1 MTPEKSSLDYLV
13 YSELL
18 NQEQKQLLE
27 SADIAN
33 GPQLVIAWRD
43 EVKRAHILQQTR
55 IPELTLVRSV
65 LAANLLRLKGPGEQT
80 AVALLANKDF
90 DALKSVPADP
100 RFHLKITAERQELMQ
115 FIVEK
120 GLSLDSRPEKRF
132 NAVMLAFVG
141 LFFTVVIF
149 LLIFEFRTDLFPILF
164 ADLNRFFSVILW
176 RKTALLDIAWVVN
189 YFVFLL
195 LIVLVSMKFLDTK
208 HIVGKWMDQ
217 LLGITPRHR
226 LVWTDASSL
235 IPPASKKLLGDAA
248 LYSVYFIL
256 FLLGLVAFI
265 LVLLVQQKSAISIR
279 DAVCFVPAFVGLTV
293 FLLLRLRAY
302 HKAILRLG
310 AEWAVQ
316 IRKIFAAKLLL
327 KMLIDMGLLFLVAYG
342 FTFLVKIQITNGL
355 IWLVEQAHNSQAEI
369 QSGFID
375 HLSDSVLRTEMHE
388 ANEQFWTDWVAKRQ
402 SIGQSAATGLDNVLT
417 LQRYVIFGI
426 LFAVSVGSYAFVNHL
441 KGAKAI
447 AYSFLLL
454 IGGDI
459 LVEWGPPLLESGQLF
474 VIPITFS
481 GFMILVIYDIAKDIL
496 GEGWKYRDHVECPH
510 CYMLTKSGEAVCE
523 HCKEV
528 IQPLVIIQDNS
539 QDELMCLVDFRV
551 LSEQGV
557 QRLHERGIR
566 TASELTSA
574 WLSLNERERLMNYLG
589 LSFEDFTRIVI
600 TAKLLS
606 VKGSGSLLARK
617 MAENLNDLWDELEF
631 DKENVMNNVTSWIEV
646 DSEEMLELLDWYEL
660 DNNHGIGHDRAAKIK
675 KQYGFFLFLFFV
687 SMLARFMASIQPSV
701 FFAYH
706 KDLRVNDLLPTANL
720 FTRLGFLNA
729 FGTIMIMF
737 ALFWLIFF
745 WLLPLLITKF
755 SPTIQKL
762 LRVET
767 YQRVIF
773 ANALLGLR
781 TTLLEPLPYST
792 WRWVYPAVLLA
803 CWAVIGTGVL
813 FGGWDF
819 SFGIPFLL
827 LCLLAIAAEL
837 GALYLHKCI
846 YLNQNRDCKPPR
858 QGSLHASAL
867 LFSIILVFLLI
878 FCGAVLFDKSI
889 QGISGWLT
897 GWVTNSMQ
905 HQVNEIAAKV
915 DQDEVAQEKTQQV
928 FAAFQQSHLQ
938 FSAWASSAAKH
949 VSQTGYAIYLAVLL
963 STLLVF
969 TLHINPK
976 GAWWAVLFVLS
987 IIAFNQYWLAKAYPI
1002 PDAWLYMWMLCTTL
1016 CGTIVM
1022 GLVYGRSRSKL
1033 KA

>member
-27 SADIAN
+27 SAGIAN

-43 EVKRAHILQQTR
+43 EVERARILQQTG

-65 LAANLLRLKGPGEQT
+65 LAANLLRLKGPGEQ
-80 AVALLANKDF
+80 AVVALLANKDF
-90 DALKSVPADP
+90 DARKSVPADP
-100 RFHLKITAERQELMQ
+100 RFHLKITAERQELLQ
-115 FIVEK
+115 FIVEE
-120 GLSLDSRPEKRF
+120 GLFSDSRPEKRF
-132 NAVMLAFVG
+132 NAVTLTFVG
-141 LFFTVVIF
+141 LLLTVVIV
-149 LLIFEFRTDLFPILF
+149 LLIFEYRTDIFPILF
-164 ADLNRFFSVILW
+164 PDLNRFFTVILW

-189 YFVFLL
+189 YFGILL
-195 LIVLVSMKFLDTK
+195 LIVLVGMKFLDTK
-208 HIVGKWMDQ
+208 HIVGKWIDQ
-217 LLGITPRHR
+217 LLGITPRFR
-226 LVWTDASSL
+226 LVWADATSL
-235 IPPASKKLLGDAA
+235 IPPTSKKLLGDAA

-256 FLLGLVAFI
+256 FMLGLVALI
-265 LVLLVQQKSAISIR
+265 TVLLAPQKSAISIR
-279 DAVCFVPAFVGLTV
+279 DAVCFVPAFVGFTV

-302 HKAILRLG
+302 HKAILLLG
-310 AEWAVQ
+310 AEWAAQ

-327 KMLIDMGLLFLVAYG
+327 QMLIDMGLLFLVLYG
-342 FTFLVKIQITNGL
+342 STFLAKIHITNGVV
-355 IWLVEQAHNSQAEI
+355 WLVEQAHNSQVEI

-375 HLSDSVLRTEMHE
+375 HLSDSILRTELQD
-388 ANEQFWTDWVAKRQ
+388 ANEQFWMDWVAERQ

-447 AYSFLLL
+447 ANSFLLL

-459 LVEWGPPLLESGQLF
+459 LVEWGSPLLESGQLF
-474 VIPITFS
+474 LIPITFS

-496 GEGWKYRDHVECPH
+496 SDGWKYRDHVECPH
-510 CYMLTKSGEAVCE
+510 CYMLTRSGEAVCE

-528 IQPLVIIQDNS
+528 IQPFVIIPDDS
-539 QDELMCLVDFRV
+539 QDELKRLVEFKV

-557 QRLHERGIR
+557 HRLHERGIH
-566 TASELTSA
+566 TASGLTSA
-574 WLSLNERERLMNYLG
+574 WLSLDERERLMNYLS

-606 VKGSGSLLARK
+606 VEGPGSLLARK
-617 MAENLNDLWDELEF
+617 MAENLNDLWDDLRF
-631 DKENVMNNVTSWIEV
+631 DQKNVMNNITSWIEV
-646 DSEEMLELLDWYEL
+646 DSEEMLDMLDGYEL
-660 DNNHGIGHDRAAKIK
+660 DNHHGIGHDRAAKIK

-706 KDLRVNDLLPTANL
+706 KDLNFNNLLSTANL
-720 FTRLGFLNA
+720 FTGLGFWNA

-745 WLLPLLITKF
+745 WLLPLLITKL
-755 SPTIQKL
+755 SQTVQKL

-773 ANALLGLR
+773 ADALLGLR

-792 WRWVYPAVLLA
+792 WQWFYPAVLLA

-819 SFGIPFLL
+819 SFGIPFTL
-827 LCLLAIAAEL
+827 LCILTIAAEL
-837 GALYLHKCI
+837 GVLYLHKCI
-846 YLNQNRDCKPPR
+846 YMNQNRNYEYYR
-858 QGSLHASAL
+858 QSSLHASAL
-867 LFSIILVFLLI
+867 LFSIVLVFLLI
-878 FCGAVLFDKSI
+878 FSGSVLFDKGI

-905 HQVNEIAAKV
+905 NQVNEIAEIV
-915 DQDEVAQEKTQQV
+915 EQDEVAQEKTQQV

-938 FSAWASSAAKH
+938 LSGWATSAAKH
-949 VSQTGYAIYLAVLL
+949 VSQTGYAIYFAILL

-969 TLHINPK
+969 TLQINPK
-976 GAWWAVLFVLS
+976 GAWWAALFVLS

-1016 CGTIVM
+1016 GGTIVM